1 MKKLEKIKISSNEKN
16 VLSLEKQRKYNKLIS
31 KNIDNKDNIKTEFL
45 LKPNRIRNPGIDLGR
60 ILAMLAIIIQH
71 IFTHGKGRQ
80 KYGHYKKAN
89 FLFNSLY
96 LNISTFIFI
105 SGYVGYKTTK
115 YSNLLYLWLCTLF
128 YSIGII
134 KYYSIYKPH
143 IYKKQ
148 IELMDFFPVLTY
160 KYWYFTTYFGM
171 YLFLPVCNI
180 GIENMNKSQ
189 MKIMIITLIG
199 VYIVLKDY
207 MIPNFDVF
215 QMNGGY
221 SVIWFLIFYSTG
233 AYFGK
238 FKENR
243 GLIKK
248 IVYNIIYIIIFY
260 YTITYSCIE
269 LPKIP
274 IKTNNPTYKDKLF
287 NFLKYVLV
295 PRINSLAIILETIS
309 LILFLT
315 NINYNKYIAKIITF
329 IGPLTFGVYLIHEH
343 DIIRS
348 NIIYHILND
357 CSSSLPENTAIK
369 IILIKALKI
378 FGICAIIDY
387 LRNIL
392 FQICQIR
399 KICILIEK
407 LIFKILG

>member
-1 MKKLEKIKISSNEKN
+1 M
-16 VLSLEKQRKYNKLIS
+16 LI
-31 KNIDNKDNIKTEFL
+31 
-45 LKPNRIRNPGIDLGR
+45 
-60 ILAMLAIIIQH
+60 
-71 IFTHGKGRQ
+71 
-80 KYGHYKKAN
+80 
-89 FLFNSLY
+89 
-96 LNISTFIFI
+96 
-105 SGYVGYKTTK
+105 
-115 YSNLLYLWLCTLF
+115 
-128 YSIGII
+128 
-134 KYYSIYKPH
+134 
-143 IYKKQ
+143 
-148 IELMDFFPVLTY
+148 
-160 KYWYFTTYFGM
+160 
-171 YLFLPVCNI
+171 
-180 GIENMNKSQ
+180 
-189 MKIMIITLIG
+189 
-199 VYIVLKDY
+199 
-207 MIPNFDVF
+207 
-215 QMNGGY
+215 
-221 SVIWFLIFYSTG
+221 
-233 AYFGK
+233 FGK

-243 GLIKK
+243 GLFKK